1 MRKLTQ
7 EDKQNILRLYRETG
21 ETTSTLA
28 HLYNVAEPTISRL
41 LKNSLSIQ
49 EYERL
54 IRLKRAA
61 R

>member
-1 MRKLTQ
+1 MGKLKPDQ
-7 EDKQNILRLYRETG
+7 KEEILRLYRETN

-28 HLYNVAEPTISRL
+28 VKYDVTDSTISRL
-41 LKNSLSIQ
+41 LKNSLPMH

-54 IRLKRAA
+54 VNLKRAA

>member
-1 MRKLTQ
+1 MNKLTPSQKQ
-7 EDKQNILRLYRETG
+7 EILRLYCETG

-28 HLYNVAEPTISRL
+28 LKYDVTDSTISRL
-41 LKNSLSIQ
+41 LKNSLPMQ

-54 IRLKRAA
+54 VRLKRAA